1 MLVFRITQAKYA
13 TGLITSGMA
22 ARWNSNDINIIYTS
36 SSQSLAC
43 LENVVHRSQ
52 LGMSDNFSVLT
63 IEIPDG
69 IRILHQH
76 LKELPENWNT
86 FELMHIT
93 QGIGDKWVKDN
104 KAGILRVPSSIIHSE
119 FNYLINPAHA
129 DFSKIRHLKTEPFV
143 FDDRIKR

>member
-1 MLVFRITQAKYA
+1 MLVFRIGLAKYA
-13 TGLITSGMA
+13 TGLIASGMA
-22 ARWNSNDINIIYTS
+22 ARWNSNDMKVIYTS
-36 SSQSLAC
+36 SSRSLAC

-52 LGMSDNFSVLT
+52 LGLSGNFSVLT

-69 IRILHQH
+69 TRILNQD

-93 QGIGDKWVKDN
+93 QNIGDKWINDN
-104 KAGILRVPSSIIHSE
+104 KALTFRVPSSIIPSE